1 MFSKFFIERPR
12 FAVVIA
18 IVMALAGIVSVMTM
32 PIGMYPEIAPP
43 EILVSTTYIG
53 ASAETVANNV
63 GIPLEKAING
73 IENMLYMSSNSY
85 NSGAYDLSVVFETGT
100 DPDLDQ
106 VKVQNRIQQ
115 VVATLPKEVQ
125 DVGVTVQRRSSDI
138 LAFLQVTSPKGT
150 YNSNEY
156 SHQKNS
162 SSNGNKLNSLCF
174 TLVPFDFFTTCLT
187 FCLAFTHCVFAHFF
201 VSPVYF
207 IKVLIHDSH
216 KYNTSSTFRI

>member
-18 IVMALAGIVSVMTM
+18 IVMALAGVVSVMTM

-43 EILVSTTYIG
+43 EIMVSTNYIG

-85 NSGAYDLSVVFETGT
+85 NSGAYQLTIAFETDT

-115 VVATLPKEVQ
+115 VLSSLPSEM
-125 DVGVTVQRRSSDI
+125 
-138 LAFLQVTSPKGT
+138 
-150 YNSNEY
+150 
-156 SHQKNS
+156 
-162 SSNGNKLNSLCF
+162 
-174 TLVPFDFFTTCLT
+174 
-187 FCLAFTHCVFAHFF
+187 
-201 VSPVYF
+201 
-207 IKVLIHDSH
+207 
-216 KYNTSSTFRI
+216 

>member
-18 IVMALAGIVSVMTM
+18 IIMALAGFVSVFSM

-43 EILVSTTYIG
+43 EIMVSTNYMG

-73 IENMLYMSSNSY
+73 IEDMLYMSSNSY
-85 NSGAYDLSVVFETGT
+85 NSGSYQLSIAFESGT

-115 VVATLPKEVQ
+115 VVRTEREEL
-125 DVGVTVQRRSSDI
+125 GV
-138 LAFLQVTSPKGT
+138 
-150 YNSNEY
+150 
-156 SHQKNS
+156 
-162 SSNGNKLNSLCF
+162 
-174 TLVPFDFFTTCLT
+174 
-187 FCLAFTHCVFAHFF
+187 
-201 VSPVYF
+201 
-207 IKVLIHDSH
+207 
-216 KYNTSSTFRI
+216 